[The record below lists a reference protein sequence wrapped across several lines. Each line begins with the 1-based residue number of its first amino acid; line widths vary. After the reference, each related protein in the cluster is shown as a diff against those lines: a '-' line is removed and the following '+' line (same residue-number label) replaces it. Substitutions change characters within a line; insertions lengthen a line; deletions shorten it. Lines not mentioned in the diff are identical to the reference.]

1 MDNEQKDKNYIKLVL
16 DSMLQLI
23 EEKLQACKTGLPLI
37 LTITTSLIAFF
48 FMEKYETENVL
59 WLAILATVYL
69 LVSFVALLLT
79 SFPKVIYK
87 EVKQRSNKK
96 TNKKRNTKT
105 PEFNPS
111 NVKSYFCLTSQQF
124 DEKLQKYLGG
134 ELNLEQKLQVSLL
147 KSKINEYRYKREL
160 LKFAYGVLIAGAF
173 ALIFV
178 FTLGLLVI

>member
-1 MDNEQKDKNYIKLVL
+1 MANKQKDKNYIKLVL

-23 EEKLQACKTGLPLI
+23 EEKLQACKTGFPLI

-59 WLAILATVYL
+59 WLAILATVCL
-69 LVSFVALLLT
+69 LASFVALLLT
-79 SFPKVIYK
+79 SFPNVIYK
-87 EVKQRSNKK
+87 EVKQRS
-96 TNKKRNTKT
+96 NKKRNTKT

-111 NVKSYFCLTSQQF
+111 NVKSYVCLTSQQF

-147 KSKINEYRYKREL
+147 KSKINEYRYKHEL
-160 LKFAYGVLIAGAF
+160 LRFAYGVLIAGAI

-178 FTLGLLVI
+178 FTFGLLVI

>member
-1 MDNEQKDKNYIKLVL
+1 MANEQKDKNYIKLVL

-48 FMEKYETENVL
+48 FMEKYDTQNVL
-59 WLAILATVYL
+59 WLAIIATVCL
-69 LVSFVALLLT
+69 LASFVVLLFA
-79 SFPKVIYK
+79 SFPNAIYA
-87 EVKQRSNKK
+87 ETKQNLDEKQ
-96 TNKKRNTKT
+96 NKKRKSKMS
-105 PEFNPS
+105 EFHPS
-111 NVKSYFCLTSQQF
+111 NIKSYLNLTSQQF

-160 LKFAYGVLIAGAF
+160 LRFAYGVLIAGAF

-178 FTLGLLVI
+178 FIFGLFVI